1 MNLEYIKSI
10 VTYGFEIEIDVA
22 HGLIIGIVKPILKWH
37 WSLHTA
43 AYVADPD

>member
-1 MNLEYIKSI
+1 MYSELIKSI
-10 VTYGFEIEIDVA
+10 VTYRFEIEIDVA

-37 WSLHTA
+37 WPLHTA